1 MGQLYDTKLR
11 IETIIK
17 SKNLDATKTLGSI
30 GLKSG
35 MVVAFISPTSPDDPQ
50 KTAKLKM
57 AAREVLGVDV

>member
-17 SKNLDATKTLGSI
+17 TKHLDTTKTLGSI

-57 AAREVLGVDV
+57 AAKEVLGVDV

>member
-17 SKNLDATKTLGSI
+17 SKNLDATKTLGLI
-30 GLKSG
+30 GPKSG

-57 AAREVLGVDV
+57 AAKDVLGVDV